1 MFEQGQN
8 DDLESLFYIIAYFY
22 YQRLPWSKL
31 HVANEGKLEKIK
43 ILKVRHQDSLFA
55 EMPLP
60 FQQAFQYITG
70 LAPFEEPDYNYLIG
84 LFKRSRTLKLPKNFL

>member
-1 MFEQGQN
+1 MFEQGQK

-22 YQRLPWSKL
+22 YHKLPWSKL
-31 HVANEGKLEKIK
+31 HIANEDKLEKIK
-43 ILKVRHQDSLFA
+43 LLKVRHQDTLFA

-70 LAPFEEPDYNYLIG
+70 LTPFDIPDYNYLIG
-84 LFKRSRTLKLPKNFL
+84 LFKRSRTLKLPRDYL